1 MNEDATNKMN
11 KRRDASSNRVSVPDK
26 EQRSLHK
33 LHLDEAQINYYLK
46 DELKPSKKKQEV

>member
-46 DELKPSKKKQEV
+46 DELKPSRKKQEV